1 MPASQ
6 FASSTNL
13 FPNRDYDQHE
23 VLPFFALN
31 ATGLGGQFVTFLTGG
46 QNPVLSEG
54 LTTQNVLGGTTNV
67 YSKLYGV
74 NRQVRVAAAGD
85 SKWEVA
91 GLTLMTTA
99 YYDENGM
106 PLLGMPDSHT
116 FARGF
121 VKTGQ
126 AVPILK
132 RGQVTVAL
140 SQFNGTKPVAGYPLI
155 ASGTNGGFACVTPS
169 YVATAVIGGV
179 TGVAGNY
186 VVGRCISD
194 TGMYNGVG
202 TLGGF
207 AQIEVSV

>member
-13 FPNRDYDQHE
+13 FPNRDFDQHE
-23 VLPFFALN
+23 VLPFYALN
-31 ATGLGGQFVTFLTGG
+31 ATGLGGQFVSFLTGG

-54 LTTQNVLGGTTNV
+54 YTSQNVLGGTTNV
-67 YSKLYGV
+67 YSKLFGV
-74 NRQVRVAAAGD
+74 NRQVRVATVGD
-85 SKWEVA
+85 TKWEVA
-91 GLTLMTTA
+91 GLTLFTTA

-106 PLLGMPDSHT
+106 PLLGMSDQHA

-140 SQFNGTKPVAGYPLI
+140 SQFNGTKPVAGYPLV
-155 ASGTNGGFACVTPS
+155 ASGTNGGFACVPPS
-169 YVATAVIGGV
+169 YATGAHIQPTVI
-179 TGVAGNY
+179 
-186 VVGRCISD
+186 GRCISD
-194 TGMYNGVG
+194 TGMYNSVG

>member
-13 FPNRDYDQHE
+13 LPNRDFDQHE
-23 VLPFFALN
+23 VLPFYRLST
-31 ATGLGGQFVTFLTGG
+31 TGLGGQFVTFLTGS
-46 QNPVLSEG
+46 QDPVNSEG
-54 LTTQNVLGGTTNV
+54 YMSQNVLGGQTNI
-67 YSKLYGV
+67 YSKLFGV
-74 NRQVRVAAAGD
+74 SRQVRPATVGD

-91 GLTLMTTA
+91 GLTLFTTA

-106 PLLGMPDSHT
+106 PLLGMSDEHAL
-116 FARGF
+116 ARGF

-140 SQFNGTKPVAGYPLI
+140 SQFNGTKPVAGYPLV
-155 ASGTNGGFACVTPS
+155 ASGTNGGFACVPPA
-169 YVATAVIGGV
+169 YVTTGIMNNVI
-179 TGVAGNY
+179 
-186 VVGRCISD
+186 GRCISD
-194 TGMYNGVG
+194 TGTYNGQGV
-202 TLGGF
+202 LGGY